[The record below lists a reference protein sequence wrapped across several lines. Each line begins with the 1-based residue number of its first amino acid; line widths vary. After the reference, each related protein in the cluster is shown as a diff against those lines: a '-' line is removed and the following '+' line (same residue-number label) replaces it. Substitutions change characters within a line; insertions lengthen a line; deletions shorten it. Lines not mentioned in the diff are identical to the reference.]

1 MGSKSLSFI
10 AGVKYIDGKVSH
22 PRFFKDYHKKS
33 TGVTPNYLASFFVN
47 SLNVKRKSNNKNP
60 SKKRKLND
68 DEALNT
74 SENDNEDDF
83 LTKLIPSDRK
93 IEFSAFPLHLSD
105 TEVVLQVNLEIPASY
120 LKEGI
125 EYVHTVFKNNDALF
139 VEKLDLSDLS
149 LNLKKT
155 RAAMKATN
163 RVIYSSPE
171 VRSSVNKID
180 KPEDYFSVVA
190 DIKRRSAYEYAPK

>member
-1 MGSKSLSFI
+1 M
-10 AGVKYIDGKVSH
+10 
-22 PRFFKDYHKKS
+22 
-33 TGVTPNYLASFFVN
+33 
-47 SLNVKRKSNNKNP
+47 
-60 SKKRKLND
+60 ND

-125 EYVHTVFKNNDALF
+125 EYVHTIFKNNDASF

-180 KPEDYFSVVA
+180 KPEEYFSVVA
-190 DIKRRSAYEYAPK
+190 DIKRRSAYEYAPKLDYDSVVESLILTGRLITFPIFRSQSNLYQKGLFVHKGL